1 MKRVPPPSFARPA
14 PASRLR
20 AVSRDGTALSVEV
33 HGPDRAG
40 APTVVLIHGW
50 TCAASYWSP
59 VIRQLRGEL
68 RVVTY
73 DQRGHGASDAP
84 GPAGC
89 SPDVLADDLTAVL
102 DTAVGG
108 GSAVLAGHSMGG
120 MTILAAADRP
130 DVRNRT
136 SGVLLASTG
145 FTRLTADSLVFPIK
159 RAPRLAEAARR
170 LLLSSSA
177 PMGHVNPLSRAILTY
192 MTLGP
197 ATAKELAAINAAM
210 IHACDRRARAA
221 WGRVLSGLDISHA
234 LPHLDVPARVL
245 VGSAD
250 RMTPPVH
257 ARLLAGQLPRCEGLT
272 VLPGVGH
279 MTPLEA
285 PGAVAALV
293 RRLAVATPVPG
304 PAPAAGGAA

>member
-1 MKRVPPPSFARPA
+1 MKRVPPPSLARPG

-20 AVSRDGTALSVEV
+20 AVSRDGTGLNVEV
-33 HGPDRAG
+33 HDPDRAG

-50 TCAASYWSP
+50 PCAAAYWAP

-68 RVVTY
+68 RVITY

-89 SPDVLADDLTAVL
+89 STAVRADDLTAVL
-102 DTAVGG
+102 DVAVPG

-120 MTILAAADRP
+120 MAILAAAGRP
-130 DVRNRT
+130 EVRTRT

-145 FTRLTADSLVFPIK
+145 FARLIAGSLVFPVK
-159 RAPRLAEAARR
+159 RAPWVAEAARR
-170 LLLSSSA
+170 LFLSSSA
-177 PMGHVNPLSRAILTY
+177 PMGPVNSLSQAVLGY
-192 MTLGP
+192 LTLGP
-197 ATAKELAAINAAM
+197 ATAKELVTINAAM
-210 IHACDRRARAA
+210 IQACDRRARAA
-221 WGRVLSGLDISHA
+221 WGRVLSSLDISHA

-293 RRLAVATPVPG
+293 RKLAAASAVPG
-304 PAPAAGGAA
+304 PASAAEGAA

>member
-1 MKRVPPPSFARPA
+1 MKKAPRPSFARPE
-14 PASRLR
+14 PVSRLR
-20 AVSRDGTALSVEV
+20 ATSSDGTGLHVEV
-33 HGPDRAG
+33 HGPDRTDVPA
-40 APTVVLIHGW
+40 VVLIHGW
-50 TCAASYWSP
+50 TCTAAYWTP

-68 RVVTY
+68 RIITY

-89 SPDVLADDLTAVL
+89 STAVLADDLTAVL
-102 DTAVGG
+102 EEALPGD
-108 GSAVLAGHSMGG
+108 SAVLAGHSMGG

-130 DVRNRT
+130 EVRNRT

-145 FTRLTADSLVFPIK
+145 FARLTADSLVFPFK
-159 RAPRLAEAARR
+159 RAPRLGEAARR
-170 LLLSSSA
+170 LFLSNSA
-177 PMGHVNPLSRAILTY
+177 PMGRVSPLSRAMLSY

-197 ATAKELAAINAAM
+197 ATAKELTTINAAM
-210 IHACDRRARAA
+210 IQACDRRARAA
-221 WGRVLSGLDISHA
+221 WGRVLSSLDISHA

-293 RRLAVATPVPG
+293 RRLAAAPAVPG
-304 PAPAAGGAA
+304 PAAAAEGAA